1 MSRIL
6 IVEDTPLMRES
17 LVDVLT
23 ATGHEVTTADNGLD
37 AVEMIA
43 GGAAFDAI
51 ITDIIM
57 PEMDG
62 IQAIMEI
69 QTLQHHRHIRRQRAH
84 AEGAGTG
91 NRPPPGRGGRAGKAV
106 RGGYPAVRRGRGAG
120 VRACIG
126 DRGRS
131 PRPLGGGRVSPKH
144 LPPAA

>member
-23 ATGHEVTTADNGLD
+23 ATGHEVTTADNGLE

-43 GGAAFDAI
+43 DGAAFDAI

-69 QTLQHHRHIRRQRAH
+69 QTLQPNARIIAISGGSARMQKAQGLETARRL
-84 AEGAGTG
+84 GAV
-91 NRPPPGRGGRAGKAV
+91 AV
-106 RGGYPAVRRGRGAG
+106 LEKPFEVDTLLSAV
-120 VRACIG
+120 
-126 DRGRS
+126 D
-131 PRPLGGGRVSPKH
+131 
-144 LPPAA
+144 AALA

>member
-23 ATGHEVTTADNGLD
+23 ASGHEVTTADNGLE
-37 AVEMIA
+37 AVEAIA
-43 GGAAFDAI
+43 AGAEFDII

-69 QTLQHHRHIRRQRAH
+69 QTMQPQARIIAISGGSARMEKGQGLDTARRL
-84 AEGAGTG
+84 GAV
-91 NRPPPGRGGRAGKAV
+91 AV
-106 RGGYPAVRRGRGAG
+106 LEKPFEVDSLLAAV
-120 VRACIG
+120 
-126 DRGRS
+126 D
-131 PRPLGGGRVSPKH
+131 
-144 LPPAA
+144 AAVA

>member
-23 ATGHEVTTADNGLD
+23 ASGHDVTTADNGLQ
-37 AVEMIA
+37 AVESIA
-43 GGAAFDAI
+43 AGAEFDII

-69 QTLQHHRHIRRQRAH
+69 QTLQPQARIIAISGGSARMEKGQGLETARRL
-84 AEGAGTG
+84 GAV
-91 NRPPPGRGGRAGKAV
+91 AV
-106 RGGYPAVRRGRGAG
+106 LEKPFEVDTLLAAVDSAL
-120 VRACIG
+120 V
-126 DRGRS
+126 
-131 PRPLGGGRVSPKH
+131 
-144 LPPAA
+144 

>member
-23 ATGHEVTTADNGLD
+23 ATGHEVTTADNGLQ

-43 GGAAFDAI
+43 GGAGFDVI

-69 QTLQHHRHIRRQRAH
+69 QTLQP
-84 AEGAGTG
+84 E
-91 NRPPPGRGGRAGKAV
+91 
-106 RGGYPAVRRGRGAG
+106 
-120 VRACIG
+120 ACIIAISG
-126 DRGRS
+126 GSARMEKGQGLETAR
-131 PRPLGGGRVSPKH
+131 RLGAVAVLEKPFEVDT
-144 LPPAA
+144 LLAAVDAALA